1 MNPYIRI
8 KSVIRSQPMKK
19 IIPIIIA
26 VIIVGAGAFYAGMKY
41 DQSKNP
47 TANRN
52 AGGLANLSSEERQ
65 TRLQQFGAIGQ
76 SGGTRG
82 TQANGGFATG
92 EIISKD
98 EKSLTIKLQDGG
110 SKIVFFSDSTQI
122 MKSASG
128 TSQDLANGEQVTVT
142 GTANQDGS
150 LSAQSIQLRPNA
162 PETSNL
168 PQPANQ

>member
-1 MNPYIRI
+1 
-8 KSVIRSQPMKK
+8 MKK
-19 IIPIIIA
+19 NIIVTIIIA
-26 VIIVGAGAFYAGMKY
+26 LLVGAGAFYAGMKY

-47 TANRN
+47 TANLN
-52 AGGLANLSSEERQ
+52 AEGFANLSSEERQ
-65 TRLQQFGAIGQ
+65 ARLQQFGAIGQ

-110 SKIVFFSDSTQI
+110 SKIVFFSDSTPI
-122 MKSASG
+122 MKTASG
-128 TSQDLANGEQVTVT
+128 TSQDLTTGEQVTVT
-142 GTANQDGS
+142 GTTNQDGS

-162 PETSNL
+162 PDISNP

>member
-1 MNPYIRI
+1 
-8 KSVIRSQPMKK
+8 MKK
-19 IIPIIIA
+19 NIPVFIII
-26 VIIVGAGAFYAGMKY
+26 VIIVGAGSFYGGMKY

-52 AGGLANLSSEERQ
+52 AGGFANLSSEERQ
-65 TRLQQFGAIGQ
+65 ARLQQFGAIGQ
-76 SGGTRG
+76 NGGARG

-110 SKIVFFSDSTQI
+110 SKIVFFSDSTPI

-128 TSQDLANGEQVTVT
+128 TSQDLATGEQVTVT

-150 LSAQSIQLRPNA
+150 ISAQSIQLRPN
-162 PETSNL
+162 L
-168 PQPANQ
+168 PPHQNATDVSP